1 MKDSTF
7 ADIDLSDFSSFIFNA
22 NHVFMKEKDNP
33 AEKVVINEEDLDGIE
48 IDGILNLGNLLRT
61 VFMD

>member
-1 MKDSTF
+1 MQDSTF
-7 ADIDLSDFSSFIFNA
+7 ADIDLSDFSSFIFKA
-22 NHVFMKEKDNP
+22 THVFMKEKDNP
-33 AEKVVINEEDLDGIE
+33 AEKVLEEDLDGIE

>member
-1 MKDSTF
+1 MEDSTF
-7 ADIDLSDFSSFIFNA
+7 ADIDLSDFSSFIFKA
-22 NHVFMKEKDNP
+22 NHVFMKEKDNL
-33 AEKVVINEEDLDGIE
+33 AEKVVINEEDLDGVE